1 MLSVRNCSILRDG
14 KPLLES
20 ISFNAVPGEVVTLM
34 GPSGA
39 GKSTFL
45 NWMIGDLPPPFSAS
59 GTLLLNQRSLEM
71 LPVEDRRIGILFQD
85 ALLLP
90 HLNVGQNLLMAVPAN
105 IKGRSSRQR
114 LVAEVLGNAGLANC
128 ERRDPATLSGG
139 ERARISVLRALLAEP
154 EALLLDEPFSRL
166 DLPLRQSFR
175 EFVWQK
181 TNQLGLP
188 VVLVTHDAQDIPDR
202 SQVIQL

>member
-14 KPLLES
+14 KPLLEN
-20 ISFNAVPGEVVTLM
+20 ISFDVPPGGVVTLM

-45 NWMIGDLPPPFSAS
+45 NWTIGDLPEAFAAG
-59 GTLLLNQRSLEM
+59 GTLELNQRRLESLPIEQ
-71 LPVEDRRIGILFQD
+71 RRIGMLFQD
-85 ALLLP
+85 ALLFP
-90 HLNVGQNLLMAVPAN
+90 HLDVGQNLLMAAPAN
-105 IKGRSSRQR
+105 IKGRSQRQR
-114 LVAEVLGNAGLANC
+114 LVAEVLKNAGLANY

-188 VVLVTHDAQDIPDR
+188 VVMVTHDEQDIPAG
-202 SQVIQL
+202 SQVIRL

>member
-1 MLSVRNCSILRDG
+1 MLSVRNCSILRHG
-14 KPLLES
+14 RPLLEN
-20 ISFNAVPGEVVTLM
+20 ISFDVPPGGVVTLM
-34 GPSGA
+34 GPSGV

-45 NWMIGDLPPPFSAS
+45 NWTIGDLPAAFTAG
-59 GTLLLNQRSLEM
+59 GTLELNQRRLES
-71 LPVEDRRIGILFQD
+71 LPVEQRRIGMLFQD
-85 ALLLP
+85 ALLFP
-90 HLNVGQNLLMAVPAN
+90 HLDVGQNLLMAAPAN
-105 IKGRSSRQR
+105 VRGRSQRQR
-114 LVAEVLGNAGLANC
+114 LVAEVLENAGLANY

-188 VVLVTHDAQDIPDR
+188 VVMVTHDEQDIPAG
-202 SQVIQL
+202 SQVIRL

>member
-1 MLSVRNCSILRDG
+1 MLSVRNCSLFRNG
-14 KPLLES
+14 EPLLMD
-20 ISFNAVPGEVVTLM
+20 ISFDVAPGKIATLM

-45 NWMIGDLPPPFSAS
+45 NWMIGDLAPEFNAQ
-59 GTLLLNQRSLEM
+59 GTLLLNQRSLTS
-71 LPVEDRRIGILFQD
+71 LPVERRRIGILFQD
-85 ALLLP
+85 ALLFP
-90 HLNVGQNLLMAVPAN
+90 HLNVGQNLRMAVPASVV
-105 IKGRSSRQR
+105 GRSQRQHV
-114 LVAEVLGNAGLANC
+114 VAEALESAGLANY

-188 VVLVTHDAQDIPDR
+188 VVMVTHDEQDIPPGG
-202 SQVIQL
+202 QVIRL